1 MPTRTTTDL
10 RALLLYDLLLDARTA
25 SLAVQ
30 SAQRLVVARSPK
42 TRCAATHAQI
52 ALLACLCSAREAP
65 SAGYRPLRLLS
76 VVDLGAAPALVT
88 LA

>member
-10 RALLLYDLLLDARTA
+10 CASCCTTCCSTSGLRLSPVALAEDTLCSYTE
-25 SLAVQ
+25 
-30 SAQRLVVARSPK
+30 
-42 TRCAATHAQI
+42 I
-52 ALLACLCSAREAP
+52 ALLACLRSAGQAS